1 MSKLLSTL
9 PAGTLVKDTGTKYNN
24 STIIW
29 RVLGHNHDGQGTTS
43 LEAKDILTLKCFDA
57 KEPNNPDSN
66 RQSYGNNRYLYSNLL
81 QWLNSDAAAGE
92 WYTAKHQYDQAPTT
106 KDTDTNYN
114 AYTGKPGFLNGFSEN
129 LKNAMQY
136 VAKTTAKNTVTDGGG
151 SEVVGSKVFLLS
163 TTEIGLANENNI
175 AEGTIY
181 AYYNSNNTNDA
192 RKKKPTAEA
201 VAESDYSS
209 SSFAATSPWNWWLR
223 TPNSGNSSSARRV
236 SADGSLGGSSA
247 FGGNYGVS
255 PAYCLL
261 SSVTVSDE
269 PDSDGVY
276 TIIWQSSETVPISD
290 VPAGA
295 IIKDAN
301 TKYNGETI
309 QWRVLGHNHDGQGLT
324 SLEAKDIIT
333 LKCFDAKEP
342 NNSDSNRKNYGN
354 NRYLYS
360 NLLQWLNSDGAANA
374 WYSAQHAADQKPD
387 SSNVWAQSGTP
398 VNPYDTE
405 AGFLNNFSADLKAAL
420 QTVSKTTAKNTATDG
435 GGYESVS
442 SKVFLL
448 STTEVGLAN
457 ENNVAEGSIYAYYN
471 ADNQNSRRLK
481 YLTPGAEGNYV
492 GATSPWRWWLRTPYS
507 GYSNFARYV
516 DTGGSLNS
524 GGAFN
529 GSSGVSPAYC
539 LLSSVTVSKQPDGSY
554 EFVWN
559 ASPVVHVDSD
569 TLGDKNKPFSFDYS
583 ITDAD
588 GDTVTANIKL
598 DGSTIV
604 SDFTVDQTETYTC
617 SITEA
622 LFRPLATGSHTV
634 KITATDSNNAVTEK
648 NITFSRINSV
658 VSISGSDGDKGNIW
672 LTPTLT
678 YQVSDTGETACSVVE
693 KIDGTTTAT
702 RSNVSLDTDI
712 TVDMTDFDRLTDEQ
726 QHTIQITA
734 TNADSQS
741 AVREWT
747 FTKLYDKL
755 CFYSNSVETDQAA
768 EKIHV
773 VVDYVKTG
781 SPTLKVEVTNNSEAV
796 SPTWE
801 DATTAVLANE
811 VYEFVSTP
819 QADFGVAVRITLTKN
834 SSTERVYVKD
844 YGFSYS

>member
-29 RVLGHNHDGQGTTS
+29 RVLGRNHDGQGTTS
-43 LEAKDILTLKCFDA
+43 LEA
-57 KEPNNPDSN
+57 
-66 RQSYGNNRYLYSNLL
+66 R
-81 QWLNSDAAAGE
+81 
-92 WYTAKHQYDQAPTT
+92 
-106 KDTDTNYN
+106 
-114 AYTGKPGFLNGFSEN
+114 
-129 LKNAMQY
+129 
-136 VAKTTAKNTVTDGGG
+136 
-151 SEVVGSKVFLLS
+151 
-163 TTEIGLANENNI
+163 
-175 AEGTIY
+175 
-181 AYYNSNNTNDA
+181 
-192 RKKKPTAEA
+192 
-201 VAESDYSS
+201 
-209 SSFAATSPWNWWLR
+209 
-223 TPNSGNSSSARRV
+223 
-236 SADGSLGGSSA
+236 
-247 FGGNYGVS
+247 
-255 PAYCLL
+255 
-261 SSVTVSDE
+261 
-269 PDSDGVY
+269 
-276 TIIWQSSETVPISD
+276 
-290 VPAGA
+290 
-295 IIKDAN
+295 
-301 TKYNGETI
+301 
-309 QWRVLGHNHDGQGLT
+309 
-324 SLEAKDIIT
+324 DIIT

-342 NNSDSNRKNYGN
+342 TNSDSNRQEYGN
-354 NRYLYS
+354 NRYLHS
-360 NLLQWLNSDGAANA
+360 NVLQWLNSDAAANA
-374 WYSAQHAADQKPD
+374 WYSAQHSADQKPD

-398 VNPYDTE
+398 INPYDTE
-405 AGFLNNFSADLKAAL
+405 AGFLSNFSAELKAAL
-420 QTVSKTTAKNTATDG
+420 QTVSKITAKNTVTDG
-435 GGYESVS
+435 GGYETVS

-457 ENNVAEGSIYAYYN
+457 ENNVAEGSIYAYYQ
-471 ADNQNSRRLK
+471 ADNTNTRRLK
-481 YLTPGAEGNYV
+481 NLATGAAGNYT
-492 GATSPWRWWLRTPYS
+492 GASSPWLWWLRTPDS
-507 GYSNFARYV
+507 GNSYLARRV
-516 DTGGSLNS
+516 STGGSLGS
-524 GGAFN
+524 YSAFY
-529 GSSGVSPAYC
+529 GLYGVSPAYV
-539 LLSSVTVSKQPDGSY
+539 LLSSVTVSDNPDSDGAY
-554 EFVWN
+554 IIEWN
-559 ASPVVHVDSD
+559 APPVVHVDSD
-569 TLGDKNKPFSFDYS
+569 ALGDKNKPFSFDYS

-712 TVDMTDFDRLTDEQ
+712 TVDMTDFDQLTDEQ